1 MSDVHAESAENHHA
15 SRKFLTFLVDAVSY
29 AVHIRHVVE
38 IIGMQHITP
47 LPGAPPHIRGVII
60 LRGAVIPVMDLH
72 ARFGLPPFAY
82 NDRTCIVVVEV
93 DHIKEGLIVDTVSE
107 VLDMPLSNVE
117 STPEMGRDPGTTL
130 VEVIGK
136 VGDEVRLILDIRRVL
151 GIAPAPV
158 RAAA

>member
-47 LPGAPPHIRGVII
+47 LPGAPPHIRGVIN

-72 ARFGLPPFAY
+72 ARFGLPP
-82 NDRTCIVVVEV
+82 
-93 DHIKEGLIVDTVSE
+93 S
-107 VLDMPLSNVE
+107 P
-117 STPEMGRDPGTTL
+117 TTT
-130 VEVIGK
+130 
-136 VGDEVRLILDIRRVL
+136 
-151 GIAPAPV
+151 APASSSSRSTTSK
-158 RAAA
+158 RA

>member
-47 LPGAPPHIRGVII
+47 LPGAPPHIRGVIN

-72 ARFGLPPFAY
+72 ARFGLEQPASQGWRMLQRRA
-82 NDRTCIVVVEV
+82 DRWQC
-93 DHIKEGLIVDTVSE
+93 L
-107 VLDMPLSNVE
+107 P
-117 STPEMGRDPGTTL
+117 
-130 VEVIGK
+130 
-136 VGDEVRLILDIRRVL
+136 
-151 GIAPAPV
+151 
-158 RAAA
+158 AAASNRQDAKP

>member
-1 MSDVHAESAENHHA
+1 
-15 SRKFLTFLVDAVSY
+15 
-29 AVHIRHVVE
+29 
-38 IIGMQHITP
+38 
-47 LPGAPPHIRGVII
+47 VIN

>member
-1 MSDVHAESAENHHA
+1 MAEPQVEPVENNHA
-15 SRKFLTFLVDAVSY
+15 SRKFLTFLVDGVSY

-47 LPGAPPHIRGVII
+47 LPGSPAHIRGVIN

-72 ARFGLPPFAY
+72 ARFGLPPFVY

-93 DHIKEGLIVDTVSE
+93 DHVKEGLIVDTVSE
-107 VLDMPLSNVE
+107 VLDLPLASVE
-117 STPEMGRDPGTTL
+117 ATPEMGRDTTNAL

-151 GIAPAPV
+151 GLLPV
-158 RAAA
+158 ALAA